1 MVKCGLRIVSDA
13 AVIGE
18 KCSPAW
24 LAEMVPHGEY
34 HLVTICSFFC
44 MVGRQPAVQPH
55 MLLEHV
61 MVKVMA
67 GKAWIISNPLVVTS
81 TAQVKVFSSVE
92 ACEHNCALLQDGMKQ
107 CTQWTAAVASG
118 IVS

>member
-1 MVKCGLRIVSDA
+1 
-13 AVIGE
+13 
-18 KCSPAW
+18 
-24 LAEMVPHGEY
+24 
-34 HLVTICSFFC
+34 
-44 MVGRQPAVQPH
+44 MVGRNGFPRRISPGYDLLILLHGWQTACCAATHAVRTCD
-55 MLLEHV
+55 
-61 MVKVMA
+61 
-67 GKAWIISNPLVVTS
+67 GKGHGGQSVDHYHFSNPLVVTS